1 MLIMM
6 RINKIINE
14 SKFMIVI
21 WIIII
26 GNTFDEKIKNSE
38 IEYDGVGVRLQ
49 LLLQIDEKF

>member
-26 GNTFDEKIKNSE
+26 GNTFDEKIKKSE

-49 LLLQIDEKF
+49 FLLQIDEKF